1 MPKNKSY
8 RLEKQIY
15 CEERCGSLRIKVF
28 IDSLHKDSATF
39 STVDAGLLWARR
51 RRVELL
57 ESKAAG
63 VKQASPEFSQA
74 LAVHPSLAFLYKAP
88 AAIKLSDVFDSY
100 EKHDLPKLT
109 GKASEKWRLVRLRKW
124 FGERTVDQL
133 DESLIDKWKADRL
146 LGKLGSGRDPNR
158 AATLSALKTGE
169 PLTKQQ
175 RHARK
180 KAGKDVP
187 ALPIY
192 PVSTQTARHELNLL
206 RRSVS
211 KYFDREGRYP
221 VYGAWWQ
228 AQYLIRM
235 ELPGAADPRSRRVSD
250 AELLEVFSG
259 ISDMCLKSAI
269 LFAIL
274 TSLRRGEIVSL
285 QWEDVDFK
293 RMVVRLRKRSF
304 LTKTKVHAREVPLLP
319 GAIKILQD
327 LKPKKSGPIFPM
339 PATELSHGWRN
350 AADKAEIFDARLHD
364 CRREAISRLV
374 ETCKLSVH
382 EVVLFSGHSDI
393 RTLEKH
399 YLCLDPG
406 RMSSSLAE
414 NPNAINMAPSL

>member
-1 MPKNKSY
+1 MPKNKSG
-8 RLEKQIY
+8 RLEKHIY
-15 CEERCGSLRIKVF
+15 CEERSGSFRIKVV
-28 IDSLHKDSATF
+28 IDSRHQDSATF
-39 STVDAGLLWARR
+39 STVDEGLPWARR

-63 VKQASPEFSQA
+63 IKQTSPEFPQA
-74 LAVHPSLAFLYKAP
+74 LGVHPSLAFLYRAP

-109 GKASEKWRLVRLRKW
+109 GKASEKSRLVRLRKW

-158 AATLSALKTGE
+158 AATLSATKTE
-169 PLTKQQ
+169 DPLTKQQ

-211 KYFDREGRYP
+211 KYVDREGRYP

-228 AQYLIRM
+228 AQYLMRM
-235 ELPGAADPRSRRVSD
+235 ELPDAADPRSRRVSD
-250 AELLEVFSG
+250 AELLEIFNG

-327 LKPKKSGPIFPM
+327 LKPKKRGPIFPM
-339 PATELSHGWRN
+339 SATELSHGWRN
-350 AADKAEIFDARLHD
+350 AADKAEIFDVRLHD